1 MDAQFWHQRWQEQQ
15 IGFHRTDVNPLLTT
29 FFPILCVEP
38 PARIFIPLCGKTLDI
53 HWLLAQGYQVCGAEL
68 SEQAIQQLFQELG
81 LNPKIEE
88 NENFKHYFTDNID
101 IFVGDIFNLTTKIV
115 GHIDAV
121 YDRAALVA
129 LPQSMRTVYAKQV
142 MTLSQHAPQLL
153 IQYEYDQD
161 LMAGPPFSVSESEMM
176 QLYANFSSKHLLKSE
191 KLQNDKLNEHMGDQ
205 ADILEKVW
213 VLKNN

>member
-1 MDAQFWHQRWQEQQ
+1 MS
-15 IGFHRTDVNPLLTT
+15 TDP
-29 FFPILCVEP
+29 
-38 PARIFIPLCGKTLDI
+38 
-53 HWLLAQGYQVCGAEL
+53 
-68 SEQAIQQLFQELG
+68 
-81 LNPKIEE
+81 
-88 NENFKHYFTDNID
+88 
-101 IFVGDIFNLTTKIV
+101 NLTTKIV
-115 GHIDAV
+115 GHIDDV

-176 QLYANFSSKHLLKSE
+176 QLYANFSSKQLLKSE
-191 KLQNDKLNEHMGDQ
+191 LLQNDKLNEHMGDQ